1 MGMNTVK
8 LTVRLPAG
16 IHRRLRHRAQEENRS
31 LNQVIVD
38 AVDMLLQRKEPQY
51 PQLSEYERTIQVL
64 RENDMLAEP
73 GPEWDKYIEAAP
85 DATVEEIRVL
95 WEGQP
100 PLSEDI
106 IADRGER

>member
-31 LNQVIVD
+31 LNQVVVD
-38 AVDMLLQRKEPQY
+38 AVDLLLQKKEPEY
-51 PQLSEYERTIQVL
+51 PQLSEQERAAQIL
-64 RENDMLAEP
+64 RENDMLAEL
-73 GPEWDKYIEAAP
+73 GPEWDKYVEAAP
-85 DATVEEIRVL
+85 DVTIEEIREI
-95 WEGQP
+95 WKGQP

>member
-31 LNQVIVD
+31 LNQIVVD
-38 AVDMLLQRKEPQY
+38 AVDLLLQRKEPEY

-64 RENDMLAEP
+64 RENDMLVEL
-73 GPEWDKYIEAAP
+73 GPEWDKYLNGVPVMSA
-85 DATVEEIRVL
+85 DEIREAL
-95 WEGQP
+95 GDIP
-100 PLSEDI
+100 PVSEI
-106 IADRGER
+106 VIAERGGR

>member
-31 LNQVIVD
+31 LNQVVVD
-38 AVDMLLQRKEPQY
+38 AVDMLLQKKEPEY
-51 PQLSEYERTIQVL
+51 PQLSEYERTMQVL
-64 RENDMLAEP
+64 RDNDMLAEL

-85 DATVEEIRVL
+85 DVTVEEIREM
-95 WEGQP
+95 WEGQA

>member
-1 MGMNTVK
+1 MSMNTVK

-16 IHRRLRHRAQEENRS
+16 IHRRLKHRAQEENRS
-31 LNQVIVD
+31 LNEVVVD

-51 PQLSEYERTIQVL
+51 PQLSERERITQVL
-64 RENDMLAEP
+64 RENGMLAEL

-85 DATVEEIRVL
+85 DVTVEEIREM
-95 WEGQP
+95 WKGQP
-100 PLSEDI
+100 PLSDDI